1 MGSEWEERMATDI
14 TAPPTEVPPL
24 RTGDRLTRA
33 EFERRWDAMP
43 EVKKAE
49 LIDGVVYMPALTR
62 DHAVPHFDLIGW
74 LWMYRMLTP
83 GTEGADNVSVRFN
96 DDNMPQPDAVLRLL
110 ESCGG
115 RSRVTPDRYIEGGP
129 ELIVEVAN
137 TTADDDLGA
146 KRELYR
152 RFGVQE
158 YIVWR
163 VADCALDWFVLRNG
177 YYWPLD
183 PGSDGITR
191 SEVFSGL
198 WLDAAALLRGD
209 GARVLAVAQ
218 QGHGSPEHTAFLQ
231 ELARRAGAPV

>member
-1 MGSEWEERMATDI
+1 MATDI
-14 TAPPTEVPPL
+14 TAPLTEIPPL
-24 RTGDRLTRA
+24 RTGDRMTRA

-49 LIDGVVYMPALTR
+49 LIDGVVYMPALSR
-62 DHAVPHFDLIGW
+62 KHGVPHFGLITW
-74 LWMYRMLTP
+74 LGMYQLLTP
-83 GTEGADNVSVRFN
+83 GSEGADNLSLRFN
-96 DDNMPQPDAVLRLL
+96 DNNMPQPDALLRLHQ
-110 ESCGG
+110 SHGG
-115 RSRVTPDRYIEGGP
+115 RSRVTHDDYVEGGP

-137 TTADDDLGA
+137 TTAGYDLGT

-163 VADCALDWFVLRNG
+163 VADRALDWFILRNA

-183 PGSDGITR
+183 PGPDGIIR
-191 SEVFSGL
+191 SGVFPGL
-198 WLDAAALLRGD
+198 WLDPDALLRGD

-231 ELARRAGAPV
+231 ELARRAGDPT